1 MRLLLRSQ
9 CSHGLWRSVFPL
21 QQFPQ
26 KPNGQDPHMQKNLG
40 EDTMTNRKS
49 TKRALLGSIMAMVLA
64 WLCW

>member
-9 CSHGLWRSVFPL
+9 CSHGLWQSVFPL
-21 QQFPQ
+21 RQFPQ
-26 KPNGQDPHMQKNLG
+26 KPNGQDSHTQKNLG

>member
-1 MRLLLRSQ
+1 
-9 CSHGLWRSVFPL
+9 
-21 QQFPQ
+21 
-26 KPNGQDPHMQKNLG
+26 MQKNLG